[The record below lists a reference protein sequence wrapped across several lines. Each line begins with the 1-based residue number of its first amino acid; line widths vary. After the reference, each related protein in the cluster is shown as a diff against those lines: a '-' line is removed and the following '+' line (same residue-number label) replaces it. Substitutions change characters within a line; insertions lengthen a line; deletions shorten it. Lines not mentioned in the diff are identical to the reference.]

1 MWFFHSNRLRHLH
14 TYYLLVKRRRNPSIT
29 YSTVEI
35 FLVRISVSI
44 MASNAVMFISQVD
57 TFRMTC
63 LTINGNFCSV
73 ILSPVPISLIRWAT
87 STPNVAI
94 KNSKLMPCQSDFDMK
109 CCWISMKKYPGQKE
123 LSLRQWNMKL
133 QSKIKINL
141 RGTKLMPKMLLC
153 IIT

>member
-1 MWFFHSNRLRHLH
+1 MNRNYVWNSDRSSMFWCPLGFENVWCFHSNRLRHLH

-63 LTINGNFCSV
+63 LTINGNFCSI
-73 ILSPVPISLIRWAT
+73 ILSPVPISLIWWAT
-87 STPNVAI
+87 STPNEATCEKKVKTDALSVRFWYEI
-94 KNSKLMPCQSDFDMK
+94 LLDFNEK
-109 CCWISMKKYPGQKE
+109 ISRSERVEP
-123 LSLRQWNMKL
+123 
-133 QSKIKINL
+133 
-141 RGTKLMPKMLLC
+141 
-153 IIT
+153 